1 MKAALLPL
9 LAALGAAA
17 ASEPP
22 IPPPPT
28 RWVTDQVGFLSEPA
42 RERLDASL
50 ADYEQATG
58 HQLLVWIGKTT
69 QPAPTEDWTVHAFK
83 AWRVGRKGID
93 DGLILFIFSE
103 DRKIRIEVGYGLEP
117 VVTDA
122 KASQIIREVIAPR
135 IRAGDRDGAIT
146 AAVEQLVTVIG
157 GGDVSAAPGST
168 YRRTP
173 APRQASPL
181 QAILCGVIL
190 VIVVIFLI
198 THPRT
203 ALLLLS
209 SFFSGRGGGGGYYGG
224 GGGGG
229 NGGGGFSGGG
239 GSSGGGGASGSW

>member
-42 RERLDASL
+42 RERLDATL

-69 QPAPTEDWTVHAFK
+69 QPAPTEDWTVRAFK

-117 VVTDA
+117 IVTDVQ
-122 KASQIIREVIAPR
+122 ASRIIREVIAPR
-135 IRAGDRDGAIT
+135 IQAGDRDGA
-146 AAVEQLVTVIG
+146 VEAGVSALTQLIG
-157 GGDVSAAPGST
+157 GPGASDRT
-168 YRRTP
+168 VRDRRP
-173 APRQASPL
+173 LPLSPL
-181 QAILCGVIL
+181 QAVLLGL
-190 VIVVIFLI
+190 VALVVLGLLI
-198 THPRT
+198 THPT
-203 ALLLLS
+203 FAAMLL
-209 SFFSGRGGGGGYYGG
+209 FNIFSGGRGG

-229 NGGGGFSGGG
+229 NGGGGGGGGGFSGGG
-239 GSSGGGGASGSW
+239 GSSGGGGATGSW

>member
-42 RERLDASL
+42 RERLDATL

-69 QPAPTEDWTVHAFK
+69 QPAPTEDWTVRAFK

-117 VVTDA
+117 IVTDVQ
-122 KASQIIREVIAPR
+122 ASRIIREVIAPR
-135 IRAGDRDGAIT
+135 IQAGDRDGA
-146 AAVEQLVTVIG
+146 VEAGVSALTQLIG
-157 GGDVSAAPGST
+157 GPGASDRT
-168 YRRTP
+168 VRDRRP
-173 APRQASPL
+173 LPLSPL
-181 QAILCGVIL
+181 QAVLLGL
-190 VIVVIFLI
+190 VALVVLGLLI
-198 THPRT
+198 THPT
-203 ALLLLS
+203 FAAMLL
-209 SFFSGRGGGGGYYGG
+209 FNIFSGGRGG

-229 NGGGGFSGGG
+229 NGGGGGGGGGFSGGG
-239 GSSGGGGASGSW
+239 GSSGGGGATGSS

>member
-69 QPAPTEDWTVHAFK
+69 QPAPTEDWTVRAFK

-117 VVTDA
+117 IVTDVQ
-122 KASQIIREVIAPR
+122 ASRIIREVIAPR
-135 IRAGDRDGAIT
+135 IQAGDRDGA
-146 AAVEQLVTVIG
+146 VEAGVSALTQLIG
-157 GGDVSAAPGST
+157 GPGASDRT
-168 YRRTP
+168 VRDRRP
-173 APRQASPL
+173 LPLSPL
-181 QAILCGVIL
+181 QAVLLGL
-190 VIVVIFLI
+190 VALVVLGLLI
-198 THPRT
+198 THPT
-203 ALLLLS
+203 FAAMLL
-209 SFFSGRGGGGGYYGG
+209 FNIFSGGRGG

-229 NGGGGFSGGG
+229 NGGGGGGGGGFSGGG
-239 GSSGGGGASGSW
+239 GSSGGGGATGSW

>member
-17 ASEPP
+17 ASEPL

-69 QPAPTEDWTVHAFK
+69 QPATTEDWTVRAFK

-93 DGLILFIFSE
+93 DGLVLFIFSE

-122 KASQIIREVIAPR
+122 QASRIIREEIAPR
-135 IRAGDRDGAIT
+135 LQLGDRDGAVQAGVDALI
-146 AAVEQLVTVIG
+146 QLT
-157 GGDVSAAPGST
+157 
-168 YRRTP
+168 
-173 APRQASPL
+173 
-181 QAILCGVIL
+181 
-190 VIVVIFLI
+190 
-198 THPRT
+198 
-203 ALLLLS
+203 
-209 SFFSGRGGGGGYYGG
+209 SGQ
-224 GGGGG
+224 
-229 NGGGGFSGGG
+229 
-239 GSSGGGGASGSW
+239 GASDHTIARGLY

>member
-17 ASEPP
+17 ASEPL

-69 QPAPTEDWTVHAFK
+69 QPAPTEDWTVRAFK

-117 VVTDA
+117 IVTDVQ
-122 KASQIIREVIAPR
+122 ASRIIREVIAPR
-135 IRAGDRDGAIT
+135 IQAGDRDGA
-146 AAVEQLVTVIG
+146 VEAGVSALTQLIG
-157 GGDVSAAPGST
+157 GPGASDRT
-168 YRRTP
+168 VRDRRP
-173 APRQASPL
+173 LPLSPL
-181 QAILCGVIL
+181 QAVLLGL
-190 VIVVIFLI
+190 VALVVLGLLI
-198 THPRT
+198 THP
-203 ALLLLS
+203 AFAAMLL
-209 SFFSGRGGGGGYYGG
+209 FNIFSGGRGG

-229 NGGGGFSGGG
+229 NGGGGGGGGGFSGGG
-239 GSSGGGGASGSW
+239 GSSGGGGATGSW